1 MAHLSLISPQFPG
14 VPSRIN
20 VVTRMPTESAPAGI
34 NYFIPTGEP
43 VSARQVSKFIYMMYD
58 EDAGSGR
65 HFSGSELAF
74 SLFPGVHPLSPK
86 DADDARSLGYNVAQ
100 AYPHY
105 PRLLMSGDEM
115 VPEVGFDPNLT
126 ISLAFI
132 VMKCL
137 DTMSWLVRDLIAVR
151 QLTFPNIE
159 SEQQLELAGRLYQ
172 HLSEIRTRTHEGGGT
187 SHLAKFDLR
196 IAGDFISVSLVFGHW
211 PSREMLA
218 VDIDI
223 QRDKPLLW
231 YVRTAAHPFFTKLLS
246 TARYA
251 YPQLISV
258 PERLMGHFLLD
269 ESILMVL

>member
-20 VVTRMPTESAPAGI
+20 VVTQMPVERAKPGI
-34 NYFIPTGEP
+34 NYFIPTAER
-43 VSARQVSKFIYMMYD
+43 VSGRQVSKFIY
-58 EDAGSGR
+58 
-65 HFSGSELAF
+65 
-74 SLFPGVHPLSPK
+74 VHLLSPK
-86 DADDARSLGYNVAQ
+86 DADDALTMGYNVAL

-105 PRLLMSGDEM
+105 YQRLRMSGEEM
-115 VPEVGFDPNLT
+115 VPEIGFDPCLT

-137 DTMSWLVRDLIAVR
+137 DTMSWVVRDLLDDR
-151 QLTFPNIE
+151 QSTFPTIE
-159 SEQQLELAGRLYQ
+159 SRRQLELAGSLHLR
-172 HLSEIRTRTHEGGGT
+172 LSEIRTRKHEGRGT
-187 SHLAKFDLR
+187 SHLAKIDLR
-196 IAGDFISVSLVFGHW
+196 AAGEFITVSLVFGHW

-223 QRDKPLLW
+223 QREKPLLW

-251 YPQLISV
+251 YPQLIAV
-258 PERLMGHFLLD
+258 PETLNGHFLLD